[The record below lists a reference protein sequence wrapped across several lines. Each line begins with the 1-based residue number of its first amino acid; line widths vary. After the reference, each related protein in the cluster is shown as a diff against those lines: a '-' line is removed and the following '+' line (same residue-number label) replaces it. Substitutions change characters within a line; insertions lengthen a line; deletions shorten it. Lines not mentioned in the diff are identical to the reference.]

1 MNFKK
6 TKWIIAAWIVLMIL
20 LTAFMLMFVRDDT
33 KNQLGK
39 SMSLLAMEIAQN
51 LKLSNEDVSILKQ
64 ISYDVLVDYPQ
75 NKAFEE
81 RARHLM
87 AIDDIKYIYLE
98 VVLPAGKYQVEPDEV
113 EVYDSKVGSNLS
125 LMYLLDAVPRD
136 EERFLDEGTRPFD
149 DKSRYNVLDLE
160 TKKRHLEKRVTF
172 SSNADKWGRYI
183 SGFAPVYSEEGD
195 YIGLLGVDL
204 NIKSY
209 ENKVI
214 RYSFFIMGF
223 MVINALGIVYVLG
236 IFVNQ
241 KKMYALNN
249 LDALTQI
256 YNRVKIWD
264 VLVEKW
270 YEAKKD
276 QTPMA
281 VLLVDIDYFKEYND
295 YYGHLAGNE
304 VLKTLASELKS
315 FLEGVGAEVGR
326 YGGDRFMC
334 VVPGL
339 LPEEVRVLGEQLT
352 EHVHE
357 LNLEHKE
364 SSFSEC
370 ITVSIGGV
378 VTVPHLHVTPEE
390 AFDLS
395 SNVLYE
401 VKSSGRGKSRIK
413 VLH

>member
-1 MNFKK
+1 MSFKK

-81 RARHLM
+81 KARRLM
-87 AIDDIKYIYLE
+87 AIDDIRYIYLE
-98 VVLPAGKYQVEPDEV
+98 VVLPIGKYTVEADE
-113 EVYDSKVGSNLS
+113 EEDYGAKAGTNLS
-125 LMYLLDAVPRD
+125 LLYLLDAVPKD
-136 EERFLDEGTRPFD
+136 EDRFLDEGTRPFD

-160 TKKRHLEKRVTF
+160 TKNRHLEKGVSF
-172 SSNADKWGRYI
+172 ASNSDKWGRYI
-183 SGFAPVYSEEGD
+183 SGFAPVYSIEGD

-223 MVINALGIVYVLG
+223 MVINALGIAYVLG

-249 LDALTQI
+249 EDALTQI
-256 YNRVKIWD
+256 FNRVKIWD
-264 VLVEKW
+264 ILVEKW

-276 QTPMA
+276 QTPIA
-281 VLLVDIDYFKEYND
+281 LFLVDIDYFKEYND
-295 YYGHLAGNE
+295 YYGHIAGND
-304 VLKTLASELKS
+304 VLKTLAVELKD
-315 FLEGVGAEVGR
+315 FLESVNAQVGR

-334 VVPGL
+334 VIPGL
-339 LPEEVRVLGEQLT
+339 LPDEVRVLGEQLT
-352 EHVHE
+352 ERVRE

-364 SSFSEC
+364 SSFSDC

-390 AFDLS
+390 AFDLT

-401 VKSSGRGKSRIK
+401 VKSSERGKSRIK

>member
-223 MVINALGIVYVLG
+223 MVINALGIAYVLG

-304 VLKTLASELKS
+304 VLKTLASEFKS
-315 FLEGVGAEVGR
+315 FLEGGGAEVGR